1 MSSGTAPHPPRSAAA
16 PRHLHRAELEI
27 VAGSFLISFSGVFVK
42 IAHIGPTAAGVYRNL
57 FGAIALFAIALA
69 RRDSFWRG
77 WNNLRW
83 VLLGGLAFAA
93 DIYFWHRSIHYVGPG
108 LATILGNFQVFFMA
122 AAGILLFKEPATVRF
137 LISIPIAITGLF
149 LLVGLNWSEF
159 DATYRTGV
167 IFGVFTA
174 LSYAA
179 YLLCLRGARREPNRL
194 SAPANLTWV
203 SSFTAALLA
212 VTALAGRESL
222 AIPDMNTAWILI
234 AYGVSCQALGW
245 IIISRNFHRVD
256 ASRAALILL
265 LQPALTFAWDM
276 LFFHRPTSTL
286 ELTGAL
292 IAIGAI
298 YLGAVRPASRAPGAA

>member
-1 MSSGTAPHPPRSAAA
+1 MSKDAA
-16 PRHLHRAELEI
+16 HSHRAELEI

-57 FGAIALFAIALA
+57 FGAIALLAIALA

-83 VLLGGLAFAA
+83 VLLGGAAFAA

-122 AAGILLFKEPATVRF
+122 AAGILIFRERATWRF
-137 LISIPIAITGLF
+137 LISIPIAVTGLF
-149 LLVGLNWSEF
+149 MLVGLHWSQF

-174 LSYAA
+174 ISYAA
-179 YLLCLRGARREPNRL
+179 YLLCLRGARREHNRL

-203 SSFTAALLA
+203 SGFTALLLA
-212 VTALAGRESL
+212 LTALAGGESL
-222 AIPDMNTAWILI
+222 AIPDMNTALVLV
-234 AYGVSCQALGW
+234 AYGVLCQALGW

-265 LQPALTFAWDM
+265 LQPALTFAWDI
-276 LFFHRPTSTL
+276 LFFDRKTSGL
-286 ELTGAL
+286 ELAGAL
-292 IAIGAI
+292 IAISAI
-298 YLGAVRPASRAPGAA
+298 YLGAVRPSQRAPEAA

>member
-1 MSSGTAPHPPRSAAA
+1 MGEPSSHS
-16 PRHLHRAELEI
+16 HRAELEI

-57 FGAIALFAIALA
+57 FGAIALLAIALA

-77 WNNLRW
+77 WKNLRW
-83 VLLGGLAFAA
+83 VLLGGFAFAA

-122 AAGILLFKEPATVRF
+122 AAGILIFKEPATLRF

-149 LLVGLNWSEF
+149 LLVGLNWADF

-203 SSFTAALLA
+203 SGFTAALLA
-212 VTALAGRESL
+212 MTALAGRESL
-222 AIPDMNTAWILI
+222 AIPDMNTAGILI

-276 LFFHRPTSTL
+276 LFFHRPTSAL

-298 YLGAVRPASRAPGAA
+298 YLGAVRPMPRAPEAA

>member
-1 MSSGTAPHPPRSAAA
+1 MTTTPAHT
-16 PRHLHRAELEI
+16 HRAELEI

-42 IAHIGPTAAGVYRNL
+42 IAHVGPTAAGVYRNL

-69 RRDSFWRG
+69 RRDTFWRG

-83 VLLGGLAFAA
+83 VLLGGVAFAA

-122 AAGILLFKEPATVRF
+122 AAGILLFHERATLRF
-137 LISIPIAITGLF
+137 LISIPVAVTGLF
-149 LLVGLNWSEF
+149 LLVGLNWSGF
-159 DATYRTGV
+159 DATYRKGV

-174 LSYAA
+174 TSYAA

-203 SSFTAALLA
+203 SAFTALLLLFA
-212 VTALAGRESL
+212 ALAGGESL
-222 AIPDMNTAWILI
+222 RIPDVSTALILI

-276 LFFHRPTSTL
+276 LFFHRTTSGI
-286 ELTGAL
+286 ELTGAF
-292 IAIGAI
+292 IAIAAI
-298 YLGAVRPASRAPGAA
+298 YLGAVRPAVRVPEPA